1 MSYDFCRDVSVALF
15 LSCFDPEDTK
25 ASIRHPGAK
34 VTTPDWG
41 VRNSL
46 LIRGVNERINGLSRI
61 WSDNEPR
68 ELLCECG
75 DESCI
80 EAILVTR
87 ADYEV
92 AMEHPRRYLVN
103 SDHSDETGIQVLTN
117 RDGYS
122 IVEYQQSAG

>member
-1 MSYDFCRDVSVALF
+1 VAT
-15 LSCFDPEDTK
+15 PER
-25 ASIRHPGAK
+25 A
-34 VTTPDWG
+34 

-46 LIRGVNERINGLSRI
+46 LIRGVNERINGLSDS
-61 WSDNEPR
+61 WFDDEPR

-80 EAILVTR
+80 EAILVSR

-92 AMEHPRRYLVN
+92 AMGHPGHYLVN
-103 SDHSDETGIQVLTN
+103 SDHSDGTGIQVLMA

-122 IVEYQQSAG
+122 IVEYQQSSG

>member
-1 MSYDFCRDVSVALF
+1 M
-15 LSCFDPEDTK
+15 
-25 ASIRHPGAK
+25 
-34 VTTPDWG
+34 TTPDWG

-92 AMEHPRRYLVN
+92 ALKQPGRYLVT
-103 SDHSDETGIQVLTN
+103 SDHGDERGVTFLMT

-122 IVEYQQSAG
+122 IVEYG

>member
-1 MSYDFCRDVSVALF
+1 MATSDRA
-15 LSCFDPEDTK
+15 
-25 ASIRHPGAK
+25 
-34 VTTPDWG
+34 

-46 LIRGVNERINGLSRI
+46 LIRGVNERINGLSDS
-61 WSDNEPR
+61 WFEDEPR

-80 EAILVTR
+80 DAILVSR

-92 AMEHPRRYLVN
+92 AMEHPGHYLVN
-103 SDHSDETGIQVLTN
+103 ADHGDETGIRVLMT

-122 IVEYQQSAG
+122 IVEYPHSSR

>member
-1 MSYDFCRDVSVALF
+1 MATSDQA
-15 LSCFDPEDTK
+15 
-25 ASIRHPGAK
+25 
-34 VTTPDWG
+34 

-46 LIRGVNERINGLSRI
+46 LIRGVNERINGLSDS
-61 WSDNEPR
+61 WFKDEPR

-80 EAILVTR
+80 DAILVSR

-92 AMEHPRRYLVN
+92 AMKHPGRYLVN
-103 SDHSDETGIQVLTN
+103 ADHGDDTGVRVLTT

-122 IVEYQQSAG
+122 IVEYPQSSR